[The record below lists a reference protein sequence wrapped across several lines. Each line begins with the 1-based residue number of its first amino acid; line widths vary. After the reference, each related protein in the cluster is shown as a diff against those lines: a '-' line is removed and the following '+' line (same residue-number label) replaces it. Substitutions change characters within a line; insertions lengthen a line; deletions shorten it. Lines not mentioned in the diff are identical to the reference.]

1 MEQQE
6 VVNKLRR
13 GELMLMEY
21 LWRKKSVLSKREIIQ
36 AMQERYGWH
45 KSTIEI
51 LLKRLVKM
59 KTLKKKMISFQFNYE
74 VLVTKKEYLNARKED
89 RKENKYDNFF
99 IRMFTTV
106 HKKDKLTEE
115 KLKRYIKKLEQMERN
130 GKK

>member
-21 LWRKKSVLSKREIIQ
+21 LWRKKSVLSKKEIIE
-36 AMQERYGWH
+36 AMKDRYKWR
-45 KSTIEI
+45 KSTTEI

-59 KTLKKKMISFQFNYE
+59 KTLKRKRIGFQFSYE
-74 VLVTKKEYLNARKED
+74 VLVNKKEYLNARKEERD
-89 RKENKYDNFF
+89 TSKYENLF
-99 IRMFTTV
+99 IRMFSTLHRKEEMT
-106 HKKDKLTEE
+106 DKQ
-115 KLKRYIKKLEQMERN
+115 IKAFIENMKEL

>member
-21 LWRKKSVLSKREIIQ
+21 LWRKKSILSKKEIIE
-36 AMQERYGWH
+36 AMKDRYKWR
-45 KSTIEI
+45 KSTTEI

-59 KTLKKKMISFQFNYE
+59 KTLKKKRIGFQFSYE
-74 VLVTKKEYLNARKED
+74 VLVTKKEYLNAIKEEKD
-89 RKENKYDNFF
+89 INKYDNFF
-99 IRMFTTV
+99 TQVFTTI
-106 HKKDKLTEE
+106 HRKEEKTEE
-115 KLKRYIKKLEQMERN
+115 QIKVFIESMQKL